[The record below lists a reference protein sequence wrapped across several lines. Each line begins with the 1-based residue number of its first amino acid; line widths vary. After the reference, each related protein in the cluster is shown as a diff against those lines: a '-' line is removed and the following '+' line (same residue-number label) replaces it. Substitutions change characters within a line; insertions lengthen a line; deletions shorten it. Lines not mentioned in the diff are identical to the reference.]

1 VAREMRE
8 DLAQQLAGLLN
19 EVDEAIRARF
29 RDLRR
34 RETVRRGRGRRGG
47 LRSAVVAA
55 LVRFVG
61 SARRLS
67 EPGSRGPRSR

>member
-1 VAREMRE
+1 MAREMRE
-8 DLAQQLAGLLN
+8 DLTQQLAGLLN

-47 LRSAVVAA
+47 LRGAVMAA
-55 LVRFVG
+55 LVRLVG
-61 SARRLS
+61 SAGRLS

>member
-1 VAREMRE
+1 MAREMRE

-47 LRSAVVAA
+47 LRGAVVAA

-61 SARRLS
+61 WAGRLS
-67 EPGSRGPRSR
+67 EPGSRRPR

>member
-1 VAREMRE
+1 MAREMRE

-19 EVDEAIRARF
+19 EVDEAVRARF

-47 LRSAVVAA
+47 LRVAVMAA

-61 SARRLS
+61 SVGRLS
-67 EPGSRGPRSR
+67 EPGSRRPGSQ